1 MISIL
6 GLDVGGANIK
16 AAVLKVKGTSVR
28 ELKTVTQ
35 YFPIWKVGKNKLPA
49 TLKKLVLKLGEF
61 NFAGVTMTAE
71 LSDVY
76 FTKNEGVKHVLRCVK
91 KVLSPHPI
99 LVLNVDGELVTIDEA
114 EKQPY
119 KVASANWYASGW
131 LASKIAKDCIVIDTG
146 STTTTITPVKNGK
159 VNAEGKND
167 LEKLACGELVYT
179 GALRTNIATI
189 TQTLNVRGL
198 SVKVSSEY
206 FASTA
211 DVYLVLKEIFRQ
223 DYTVDTAD
231 GRGKTIKEA
240 LARIAR
246 VVCADINMLGKD
258 EVISLA
264 VQIADKQLSLIVEAL
279 NNVLKKHWKNEE
291 YKLTIP
297 IFTAG
302 VKSGFL
308 AKKAAI
314 KAGFQNV
321 SCLNEKLNLNISR
334 VLPSAGLAFM
344 VAEKFIKD
352 FKVSFLKSP

>member
-1 MISIL
+1 MINIL

-16 AAVLKVKGTSVR
+16 AAVLKAKGINVKR
-28 ELKTVTQ
+28 LKTVTE
-35 YFPIWKVGKNKLPA
+35 YFPIWKVGKEKLPA
-49 TLKKLVLKLGEF
+49 ILKKLILKLGEF

-76 FTKNEGVKHVLRCVK
+76 FTKIEGVKHVLRSVK

-99 LVLNVDGELVTIDEA
+99 LVLNVDGELITVDEA
-114 EKQPY
+114 ENQPY

-131 LASKIAKDCIVIDTG
+131 LASKIAKDCIVIDIG
-146 STTTTITPVKNGK
+146 STTTTITPVKNGR
-159 VNAEGKND
+159 VSAEGKND

-179 GALRTNIATI
+179 GALRTNVATV
-189 TQTLNVRGL
+189 TQTLNVKGL

-211 DVYLVLKEIFRQ
+211 DVYLVLNEISRQ

-231 GRGKTIKEA
+231 GRGKSMKEA

-246 VVCADINMLGKD
+246 VVCADVNMLRK
-258 EVISLA
+258 EEIISLA
-264 VQIADKQLSLIVEAL
+264 IQIADKQLSLIVEAL
-279 NNVLKKHWKNEE
+279 SNVFKKHWKSEE
-291 YKLTIP
+291 YKSTIP

-344 VAEKFIKD
+344 VAEKFVKD
-352 FKVSFLKSP
+352 FRFPFLKPS